1 MKQQVGNYR
10 SRRTPQ
16 CRESKTIA
24 RQILA
29 LRYVVDSHKN
39 RDKFPGNT
47 RPESGSCRVPV
58 PSLFLDDFCGG
69 VLQATLVHTA
79 ETTRIRYFIDLLLQR
94 KRPVMLVGAAGTGK
108 TVLINDRVSSL
119 SDDDYMVTN
128 IPFNFYTTSEIL
140 QHVMEKPLE
149 KKAGRN
155 YGPPG
160 TKNLIYF
167 VDDMN
172 MPEVRKTKFFVSSCS
187 ILFSQRLLLHSTQIR
202 LSLSL
207 TGRLSTLNALSVCIF
222 CCN

>member
-1 MKQQVGNYR
+1 V
-10 SRRTPQ
+10 
-16 CRESKTIA
+16 
-24 RQILA
+24 L
-29 LRYVVDSHKN
+29 
-39 RDKFPGNT
+39 
-47 RPESGSCRVPV
+47 
-58 PSLFLDDFCGG
+58 LDDIYSAM
-69 VLQATLVHTA
+69 LQATLVHTA
-79 ETTRIRYFIDLLLQR
+79 ETTRIRYFLDLLLLR

-119 SDDDYMVTN
+119 SEDDYMVTN

-172 MPEVRKTKFFVSSCS
+172 MPEVQQQCSLCFVLQLSYKTPA
-187 ILFSQRLLLHSTQIR
+187 
-202 LSLSL
+202 SLSL
-207 TGRLSTLNALSVCIF
+207 IIL
-222 CCN
+222 CCFLFYQIC